1 MPLWWGERD
10 TEKQTEKIPE
20 GMEAVR
26 DLLSD
31 DRQQEKVQYKQ
42 KGGYPEDRIPSGI
55 FPADPDDTVRNKSK
69 SNTVRNTVAQGH
81 EEAGEKCRD
90 GFGEI
95 VPSDVSKSRG
105 HHDSHNHQ
113 RRSGG
118 R

>member
-1 MPLWWGERD
+1 
-10 TEKQTEKIPE
+10 
-20 GMEAVR
+20 MEAVR

-42 KGGYPEDRIPSGI
+42 KGGYPEDRMDPSDI

-81 EEAGEKCRD
+81 EEASEKCRD